1 MLAGLKTCS
10 YITGKN
16 MYKIQT
22 LNNISVAGL
31 DRLPRDNYEIASEMS
46 SPDAIL
52 VRSAKMHD
60 MQLPDSV
67 KAIGRAGAGVNN
79 IPVPA
84 MTKKGIPVFNA
95 PGANANA
102 VKELVIAGMLMAAR
116 NIGQAWS
123 FARAL
128 EGEDTEINK
137 HVEAG
142 KKNYVGFELPGRT
155 LGVIGLG
162 AIGVQIANAA
172 HVLGM
177 NVVGYDPTITVK
189 SAWQLQ
195 ANVQQALSVDDL
207 LSKADFVTFHVPL
220 NDHTRNMINEERLA
234 LMPDNAVILNFARN
248 GIIDDKAVVDALN
261 SGKIYAYVCDF
272 PSNLLKE
279 HPRCITLPHLGA
291 STREAE
297 ENCAIMVSE
306 QVRDFLENGNITNSV
321 NFPEINLPRNE
332 GVRLAVINSN
342 VPNMLG
348 QVSTDL
354 ADAGLNIIDMLNK
367 SRDDVAVTLIDVN
380 DQVPDAVI
388 DQIKNIDGVLS
399 VRCLS

>member
-1 MLAGLKTCS
+1 
-10 YITGKN
+10 

-31 DRLPRDNYEIASEMS
+31 DRLPRENYEIASEMS
-46 SPDAIL
+46 APDAIL

-60 MQLPDSV
+60 MELPESV

-84 MTKKGIPVFNA
+84 MTEKGIPVFNA

-123 FARAL
+123 FARDL
-128 EGEDTEINK
+128 QGEDPEINK
-137 HVEAG
+137 NVEAG

-162 AIGVQIANAA
+162 AIGVKIANAA
-172 HVLGM
+172 HALGM
-177 NVVGYDPTITVK
+177 KVIGYDPTITVK

-195 ANVQQALSVDDL
+195 SNVQQAISVDDL

-220 NDHTRNMINEERLA
+220 NDHTRNMINEERLN
-234 LMPDNAVILNFARN
+234 LMPDNAVIMNFARN
-248 GIIDDKAVVDALN
+248 GIIDDEAVVKALD

-272 PSNLLKE
+272 PSNLLKD

-306 QVRDFLENGNITNSV
+306 QVRDYLENGNITNSV

-342 VPNMLG
+342 VPNMVG
-348 QVSTDL
+348 QISTDL

-367 SRDDVAVTLIDVN
+367 SRDDIAVTLLDVN
-380 DQVPDAVI
+380 DQVPDSVI